1 MQDFGSEISQFRRF
15 FEMKLT
21 YGLRF
26 VYDARVVV
34 VHAVDVR
41 PYLDFLTL
49 YRRSDEAGGIVRTAA
64 LQVVHLAVCV
74 TADEA
79 LCDVNLVSGVGRQQ
93 FVDLLFDVIEIRFGI
108 FVRTHK
114 VECRQQDS
122 LYTTFL

>member
-1 MQDFGSEISQFRRF
+1 
-15 FEMKLT
+15 MKLT

-64 LQVVHLAVCV
+64 LQVVHLAVCI

>member
-1 MQDFGSEISQFRRF
+1 
-15 FEMKLT
+15 MKLT
-21 YGLRF
+21 HGLRF

-34 VHAVDVR
+34 VHAVDIR

-49 YRRSDEAGGIVRTAA
+49 YRCSDETGRIVRTAA

-79 LCDVNLVSGVGRQQ
+79 LCDVNLVSGVGCQQ